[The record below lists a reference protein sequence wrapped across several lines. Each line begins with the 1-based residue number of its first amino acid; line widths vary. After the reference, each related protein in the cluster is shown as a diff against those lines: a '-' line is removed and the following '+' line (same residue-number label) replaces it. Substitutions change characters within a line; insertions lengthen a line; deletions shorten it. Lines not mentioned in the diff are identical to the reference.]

1 MARLS
6 EQGIRLSSMSP
17 SFLNSNSTSHTWPFS
32 AVAELLG
39 ERNRSDLTRWSR
51 APAARLWF
59 WGQKASLGFDNAA
72 DPGVSAKQIW
82 IDVVNEADQLCLTF
96 TDNGSGMTP
105 NKLHKMLSFGFTEKG
120 TGKASHQA
128 IGLYGNG
135 FKSGSMRLGRDALI
149 FTKNGGCQTVG
160 MLSQTYLQNIKAQS
174 VIVPIVPF
182 NQQTKSLVVTEDSGA
197 SLAAILQHSILTSQE
212 QILTHFDSIPAKK
225 GTKILIWNIRR
236 AKDGKTEIDFD
247 ADTTDFRLPEIQ
259 TEELRQ
265 GLRSSGSPRPEQNVP
280 DMYYSLRA
288 YISILYLKPRTQV
301 ILRGRK
307 VLAKLVSKSL
317 THIEHDVYK
326 PQFSKEKMKVTFG
339 FNPKRKEHFGIM
351 MYHKN
356 RLIKAYE
363 KVGCQLKASGQRVG
377 IGVVGIIECDFLK
390 PAHNKQD
397 FEYTKE
403 YRLTL
408 GALGLK
414 LNDYWKE
421 VTEKRAREREFQA
434 LENDDKET
442 EECADTDPLWL
453 QCEECLKWRSVP
465 ANHYKVAPESWNCNQ
480 NPNSR
485 YRSCSAPEETEESEE
500 LLTPSYQKNHKKLEL
515 SKRRKQEK
523 SLKVSQV
530 EEHKATR
537 QILPR
542 ISSDPLQPS
551 SSSTQTPEP
560 RTLKS
565 QKNTQEERLTDE
577 DTDTRVPPDSHKGT
591 RTNDDDARSATR
603 SDERTSEKDTAG
615 EEKNESGR
623 EKTHVELDQRIDN
636 KKRDAPME
644 LEEEQHTDMFSRK
657 RKPESFFT
665 YETKKHW
672 RGSQPDSEKSTE
684 DLHPGTQ
691 TNTFKKSNSQ
701 VEKSNAL
708 QQTSTSHTWT
718 HSPLATQTVVVS
730 PLSRTEGPQGR
741 TLPPEGGDREAK
753 VQKLASLEREVQRL
767 RSLLGL
773 EVPRTTQ
780 GTMTAADEF
789 TDTPKEGLE
798 GKTATTTSREV
809 GCQTAMAECST
820 SATEPDAEQENKSRK
835 EKTESQSKMKISESD
850 SCDDGR
856 SPQQNLQD
864 IRNNVVVLL
873 TALLPQLDLAGIS
886 METADVDNIL
896 QQIIEVNALKL

>member
-32 AVAELLG
+32 AVAELI
-39 ERNRSDLTRWSR
+39 
-51 APAARLWF
+51 
-59 WGQKASLGFDNAA
+59 DNAS
-72 DPGVSAKQIW
+72 DPGVCAKQIW
-82 IDVVNEADQLCLTF
+82 LDVVKIDDQLCLTF

-120 TGKASHQA
+120 SGKASQQA

-160 MLSQTYLQNIKAQS
+160 LLSQTYLQNIKAQA

-182 NQQTKSLVVTEDSGA
+182 NQQTRSLVVTEDSEA
-197 SLAAILQHSILTSQE
+197 SLAAILQHSIIKSQE
-212 QILTHFDSIPAKK
+212 EILTHFDSIPSKK

-247 ADTTDFRLPEIQ
+247 TDSTDFRLPEIHL
-259 TEELRQ
+259 EELKQ
-265 GLRSSGSPRPEQNVP
+265 GLRNNGSLRPEQNIP

-288 YISILYLKPRTQV
+288 YLSILYLKPRTQV
-301 ILRGRK
+301 VLRGKK

-326 PQFSKEKMKVTFG
+326 PQFSKEKVKVTFG
-339 FNPKRKEHFGIM
+339 VNPKKKEHYGIM

-377 IGVVGIIECDFLK
+377 IGVIGIIECNFLK

-434 LENDDKET
+434 LDKEDS
-442 EECADTDPLWL
+442 EDQEDTDMGPMWL

-465 ANHYKVAPESWNCNQ
+465 SHHYKVTPENWSCSQ
-480 NPNSR
+480 NPNPR
-485 YRSCSAPEETEESEE
+485 YRSCSSPEEAEESGEQ
-500 LLTPSYQKNHKKLEL
+500 LTPSYQKSHKKLEH
-515 SKRRKQEK
+515 SKSRKREK
-523 SLKVSQV
+523 SQEAWHSEEQV
-530 EEHKATR
+530 AKDE
-537 QILPR
+537 ILSS
-542 ISSDPLQPS
+542 ISSEHPS
-551 SSSTQTPEP
+551 SPSTHRPEHS
-560 RTLKS
+560 THEK
-565 QKNTQEERLTDE
+565 RLEQDE
-577 DTDTRVPPDSHKGT
+577 ADLHKDIH
-591 RTNDDDARSATR
+591 TNDAKTR
-603 SDERTSEKDTAG
+603 SDTHSQEKVTG
-615 EEKNESGR
+615 RYVVITQKNECAH
-623 EKTHVELDQRIDN
+623 EENDQRLEDKEDDKKNGTVEKEEEHTDTFSHKRKSGPIFTYIS
-636 KKRDAPME
+636 KKRWRP
-644 LEEEQHTDMFSRK
+644 EQS
-657 RKPESFFT
+657 
-665 YETKKHW
+665 
-672 RGSQPDSEKSTE
+672 GSGNAAE
-684 DLHPGTQ
+684 DLSPGKQ
-691 TNTFKKSNSQ
+691 TNAFKKDSSSQ
-701 VEKSNAL
+701 VEKPNAL
-708 QQTSTSHTWT
+708 QQTPSNTWT
-718 HSPLATQTVVVS
+718 YSPLATQTVMVS
-730 PLSRTEGPQGR
+730 PLRTERPQSK
-741 TLPPEGGDREAK
+741 TLPPELGEREVK
-753 VQKLASLEREVQRL
+753 VQKLAALEREAERL

-773 EVPRTTQ
+773 EVSKTTR
-780 GTMTAADEF
+780 GTMTTADGALE
-789 TDTPKEGLE
+789 KEGM
-798 GKTATTTSREV
+798 GRSAASTTSRDV
-809 GCQTAMAECST
+809 GCQTAIDECST
-820 SATEPDAEQENKSRK
+820 SAPDMAAALESKPRK
-835 EKTESQSKMKISESD
+835 ERSESQNRVRASD
-850 SCDDGR
+850 GDTCDDSR
-856 SPQQNLQD
+856 SAQQNLLD

-886 METADVDNIL
+886 LETADVDNIL
-896 QQIIEVNALKL
+896 QQIIEVNSLKL